1 MSFESLGLLP
11 ELLRAITDEG
21 YTEPSPIQL
30 KAIPPVLARHD
41 IMGCAQTG
49 TGKTAGFALPI
60 LQMLAPHQNTSP
72 SPARHSIRA
81 LILTPTRELAA
92 QVEESVR
99 TYGKYLALRSTV
111 VYGGVDINPQIKA
124 LREGVEILV
133 ATPGR
138 LLDHVQQKTVNLTR
152 VEILVL
158 DEADRMLDMGFMP
171 DIKRIIAL
179 LPAERQNLMFSATFS
194 EEIKRLANQILRSP
208 ISVEVARRNAPA
220 DLVTHQM
227 YEVDADQKRPLLT
240 HLIKT
245 RDMKQ
250 VLVFVR
256 TKRDANRLM
265 RELVRDGVAATA
277 IHSDRTQGERTQA
290 LEDFKQGTVNVLVA
304 TDIAARGLD
313 IELLP
318 FVINYELPYAA
329 EDYIHRIGR
338 TGRAGSTGEAIS
350 LVCADEHRMLDDIER
365 ELKRKLERLPL
376 PDLPAG
382 ARKSSPGETRH
393 AAPRHTSSHSASHSA
408 SHKPA
413 HKPAHGKSHSRPAAT
428 PLPGGFD
435 FSKPYEMKP
444 AADTAPA
451 ATTSHVNHAG
461 ARAKRPTAA
470 LLGGAKKS

>member
-1 MSFESLGLLP
+1 MSFESLGLMP
-11 ELLRAITDEG
+11 ELLRAIADQG

-30 KAIPPVLARHD
+30 KAIPPVLARQD

-60 LQMLAPHQNTSP
+60 LQMLAPLQNTSP
-72 SPARHSIRA
+72 SPARHPIRA

-99 TYGKYLALRSTV
+99 TYGKYLALRSSV
-111 VYGGVDINPQIKA
+111 VYGGVDITPQIKS
-124 LREGVEILV
+124 LRGGVEILV

-138 LLDHVQQKTVNLTR
+138 LLDHVQQKTVNLSR

-171 DIKRIIAL
+171 DIRRIIAL
-179 LPAERQNLMFSATFS
+179 LPVQRQNLLFSATFS
-194 EEIKRLANQILRSP
+194 DEIKKLAHQILRAPVS
-208 ISVEVARRNAPA
+208 IEVARRNAPA

-227 YEVDADQKRPLLT
+227 YEIEASRKRALLT

-245 RDMKQ
+245 RDMRQ

-256 TKRDANRLM
+256 TKRDTNRLM

-277 IHSDRTQGERTQA
+277 IHSDRTQSERMKA

-318 FVINYELPYAA
+318 FVINYELPYVA

-350 LVCADEHRMLDDIER
+350 LVSSDEQRMLDDIER

-376 PDLPAG
+376 PAFEGGRRPAG
-382 ARKSSPGETRH
+382 HETTH
-393 AAPRHTSSHSASHSA
+393 AVPRHTSGHKAHAAHS
-408 SHKPA
+408 KPHA
-413 HKPAHGKSHSRPAAT
+413 HAPAAASS
-428 PLPGGFD
+428 GAFD
-435 FSKPYEMKP
+435 FSQPYVPKTR
-444 AADTAPA
+444 D
-451 ATTSHVNHAG
+451 
-461 ARAKRPTAA
+461 
-470 LLGGAKKS
+470 

>member
-124 LREGVEILV
+124 LREGIEILV

-179 LPAERQNLMFSATFS
+179 LPAQRQNLMFSATFS
-194 EEIKRLANQILRSP
+194 EEIKRLANQILRAP

-227 YEVDADQKRPLLT
+227 YEIEADRKRPLLT

-290 LEDFKQGTVNVLVA
+290 LEDFKQGKVNILVA

-318 FVINYELPYAA
+318 YVINYELPYAA

-376 PDLPAG
+376 PELPAG
-382 ARKSSPGETRH
+382 AKKSSHGESRH
-393 AAPRHTSSHSASHSA
+393 AAPRHAPSHSSG
-408 SHKPA
+408 HKPA
-413 HKPAHGKSHSRPAAT
+413 HKPAHTKSHTRPAAA

-444 AADTAPA
+444 AGDAPA
-451 ATTSHVNHAG
+451 ATAASHARHAG

-470 LLGGAKKS
+470 LLGGSSKKS

>member
-1 MSFESLGLLP
+1 MSFEALGLLP
-11 ELLRAITDEG
+11 ELLRAIADQG

-41 IMGCAQTG
+41 LMGCAQTG

-99 TYGKYLALRSTV
+99 NYGKYLTLRSTV
-111 VYGGVDINPQIKA
+111 VYGGVDINPQIKM
-124 LREGVEILV
+124 LRGGVEILV

-138 LLDHVQQKTVNLTR
+138 LLDHVQQKTVNLSR

-158 DEADRMLDMGFMP
+158 DEADRMLDMGFLP

-179 LPAERQNLMFSATFS
+179 LPQQRQNLLFSATFS
-194 EEIKRLANQILRSP
+194 DEIKKLANQILRAP
-208 ISVEVARRNAPA
+208 ISVEVARRNAPT

-227 YEVDADQKRPLLT
+227 YEVDADRKRALLT
-240 HLIKT
+240 HLIKS
-245 RDMKQ
+245 RDMRQ

-256 TKRDANRLM
+256 MKRDANRLT

-277 IHSDRTQGERTQA
+277 IHSDRSQGDRMKA
-290 LEDFKQGTVNVLVA
+290 LDDFKQGLVNVLVA

-318 FVINYELPYAA
+318 YVINYELPHVA

-350 LVCADEHRMLDDIER
+350 LVCADEQRMLDEIER
-365 ELKRKLERLPL
+365 EIKRKLERLPL
-376 PDLPAG
+376 PALA
-382 ARKSSPGETRH
+382 ASRKSGGSESRHISPRH
-393 AAPRHTSSHSASHSA
+393 AA
-408 SHKPA
+408 SHKP
-413 HKPAHGKSHSRPAAT
+413 PHGKSHSKPPAA
-428 PLPGGFD
+428 PLTGSFD
-435 FSKPYEMKP
+435 FSKPYESPLGRDPATP
-444 AADTAPA
+444 AA
-451 ATTSHVNHAG
+451 SHITHAH
-461 ARAKRPTAA
+461 AKSGRRPTAA
-470 LLGGAKKS
+470 LLGGLTAKKS

>member
-1 MSFESLGLLP
+1 MSFESLGLMP
-11 ELLRAITDEG
+11 ELLRAIADQG

-30 KAIPPVLARHD
+30 KAIPPVLEHKD

-124 LREGVEILV
+124 LRAGVEVLV

-179 LPAERQNLMFSATFS
+179 LPAQRQNLLFSATFS
-194 EEIKRLANQILRSP
+194 DEIKRLANQILRSP
-208 ISVEVARRNAPA
+208 VSVEVARRNAPT

-227 YEVDADQKRPLLT
+227 YEVDAGHKTALLT
-240 HLIKT
+240 HLIKS
-245 RDMKQ
+245 RDMRQ
-250 VLVFVR
+250 ALVFVR
-256 TKRDANRLM
+256 TKRDANRVM

-290 LEDFKQGTVNVLVA
+290 LEDFKQGSVNVLVA

-350 LVCADEHRMLDDIER
+350 LVCGDEQRMLDDIER

-376 PDLPAG
+376 PELASS
-382 ARKSSPGETRH
+382 RKSSSSSSSSGSGRH
-393 AAPRHTSSHSASHSA
+393 AAPRHA
-408 SHKPA
+408 PA
-413 HKPAHGKSHSRPAAT
+413 HTPAHGKSHSKSHAKPAA
-428 PLPGGFD
+428 PSLPGGFD
-435 FSKPYEMKP
+435 FSKPYEAKP
-444 AADTAPA
+444 AGESAPKA
-451 ATTSHVNHAG
+451 AHATH
-461 ARAKRPTAA
+461 ARPHARSRRPTAA
-470 LLGGAKKS
+470 LLGGAAAKKS

>member
-1 MSFESLGLLP
+1 MSFETLGLMP
-11 ELLRAITDEG
+11 ELLHAIADQG
-21 YTEPSPIQL
+21 YTEATPIQL

-60 LQMLAPHQNTSP
+60 LQMLAPQQSASP
-72 SPARHSIRA
+72 SPARHPIRA

-99 TYGKYLALRSTV
+99 GYGKYLALRSTV
-111 VYGGVDINPQIKA
+111 VFGGVDIDPQIKV
-124 LREGVEILV
+124 LRGGVEILV

-138 LLDHVQQKTVNLTR
+138 LLDHVHQKTVNLSR

-171 DIKRIIAL
+171 DIKRILAL
-179 LPAERQNLMFSATFS
+179 LPAQRQNLMFSATFS
-194 EEIKRLANQILRSP
+194 DEIKRLAGQILRSP
-208 ISVEVARRNAPA
+208 VMVEVARRNAPTE
-220 DLVTHQM
+220 LVTHQM
-227 YEVDADQKRPLLT
+227 YEVEAERKRALLT
-240 HLIKT
+240 HLIKS
-245 RDMKQ
+245 RDMRQ

-256 TKRDANRLM
+256 MKRDANRLT

-277 IHSDRTQGERTQA
+277 IHSDRTQGERMQA

-318 FVINYELPYAA
+318 YVINYELPHVA

-338 TGRAGSTGEAIS
+338 TGRAGSPGEAIS
-350 LVCADEHRMLDDIER
+350 LVCADEHRMLDEIER
-365 ELKRKLERLPL
+365 ELKSKLERLPL
-376 PDLPAG
+376 PQLAG
-382 ARKSSPGETRH
+382 GRQSGSAGEHHATPRHASGHKSS
-393 AAPRHTSSHSASHSA
+393 HTKPHS
-408 SHKPA
+408 KPYS
-413 HKPAHGKSHSRPAAT
+413 KPPAA

-435 FSKPYEMKP
+435 FSKPYESKQADNASTP
-444 AADTAPA
+444 ATGHV
-451 ATTSHVNHAG
+451 SHARTHARS
-461 ARAKRPTAA
+461 ARRPTAA
-470 LLGGAKKS
+470 LLGGLAAKKS

>member
-30 KAIPPVLARHD
+30 KAIPPVLAHHD

-124 LREGVEILV
+124 LREGIEILV

-179 LPAERQNLMFSATFS
+179 LPA
-194 EEIKRLANQILRSP
+194 
-208 ISVEVARRNAPA
+208 
-220 DLVTHQM
+220 
-227 YEVDADQKRPLLT
+227 RP
-240 HLIKT
+240 
-245 RDMKQ
+245 
-250 VLVFVR
+250 VR
-256 TKRDANRLM
+256 PM
-265 RELVRDGVAATA
+265 RW
-277 IHSDRTQGERTQA
+277 
-290 LEDFKQGTVNVLVA
+290 
-304 TDIAARGLD
+304 
-313 IELLP
+313 
-318 FVINYELPYAA
+318 
-329 EDYIHRIGR
+329 
-338 TGRAGSTGEAIS
+338 
-350 LVCADEHRMLDDIER
+350 M
-365 ELKRKLERLPL
+365 
-376 PDLPAG
+376 
-382 ARKSSPGETRH
+382 
-393 AAPRHTSSHSASHSA
+393 
-408 SHKPA
+408 
-413 HKPAHGKSHSRPAAT
+413 
-428 PLPGGFD
+428 
-435 FSKPYEMKP
+435 
-444 AADTAPA
+444 
-451 ATTSHVNHAG
+451 
-461 ARAKRPTAA
+461 
-470 LLGGAKKS
+470 

>member
-1 MSFESLGLLP
+1 
-11 ELLRAITDEG
+11 
-21 YTEPSPIQL
+21 
-30 KAIPPVLARHD
+30 
-41 IMGCAQTG
+41 MGCAQTG

-60 LQMLAPHQNTSP
+60 LQMLAPQQNASP

-99 TYGKYLALRSTV
+99 TYGKYLTLRSCV
-111 VYGGVDINPQIKA
+111 VFGGVDIDPQIKA
-124 LREGVEILV
+124 LRAGVEILV

-138 LLDHVQQKTVNLTR
+138 LLDHVQQKTVNLAR

-179 LPAERQNLMFSATFS
+179 LPRERQNLLFSATFS
-194 EEIKRLANQILRSP
+194 DEITRLAKQLLRSP
-208 ISVEVARRNAPA
+208 VSIEVARRNAPTE
-220 DLVTHQM
+220 LVTHQM
-227 YEVDADQKRPLLT
+227 YQVDAERKRALLT
-240 HLIKT
+240 HLVKS
-245 RDMKQ
+245 RDMRQ

-277 IHSDRTQGERTQA
+277 IHSDRTQGERMKA

-318 FVINYELPYAA
+318 FVINYELPHVAG
-329 EDYIHRIGR
+329 DYIHRIGR

-350 LVCADEHRMLDDIER
+350 LVCADEQRMLDDIER

-376 PDLPAG
+376 PIFADG
-382 ARKSSPGETRH
+382 SKSGSHEGRH
-393 AAPRHTSSHSASHSA
+393 AAPRHATSHKSHNTYSKPHTSS
-408 SHKPA
+408 
-413 HKPAHGKSHSRPAAT
+413 PAA

-435 FSKPYEMKP
+435 FSQPYVSKPGDNPLDP
-444 AADTAPA
+444 AANHISPA
-451 ATTSHVNHAG
+451 RSHPKSG
-461 ARAKRPTAA
+461 RRPTAA
-470 LLGGAKKS
+470 LLGGLAAKK

>member
-1 MSFESLGLLP
+1 MSFESLGLMP
-11 ELLRAITDEG
+11 ELLRAIADQG
-21 YTEPSPIQL
+21 YTEASPIQL
-30 KAIPPVLARHD
+30 KAIPPVLAHHD
-41 IMGCAQTG
+41 LMGCAQTG

-72 SPARHSIRA
+72 SPARHAIRA

-99 TYGKYLALRSTV
+99 TYGKYLSLRSTV
-111 VYGGVDINPQIKA
+111 VYGGVAINPQIKA
-124 LREGVEILV
+124 LRDGVEILV

-179 LPAERQNLMFSATFS
+179 LPQQRQNLLFSATFS
-194 EEIKRLANQILRSP
+194 DEIKKLANQILRAP
-208 ISVEVARRNAPA
+208 ISIEVARRNAPA

-227 YEVDADQKRPLLT
+227 YEVGAERKRALLT
-240 HLIKT
+240 HLIKS
-245 RDMKQ
+245 RDMHQ

-265 RELVRDGVAATA
+265 RELVRDDVAATA
-277 IHSDRTQGERTQA
+277 IHSDRTQGERMKA

-318 FVINYELPYAA
+318 YVINYELPYVA

-350 LVCADEHRMLDDIER
+350 LVCTDEQRMLDDIER
-365 ELKRKLERLPL
+365 VLKRKLERLPL
-376 PDLPAG
+376 PALG
-382 ARKSSPGETRH
+382 SSRNPDRSSARH
-393 AAPRHTSSHSASHSA
+393 APPRHASGHKTPHSKPHS
-408 SHKPA
+408 KPP
-413 HKPAHGKSHSRPAAT
+413 PAT
-428 PLPGGFD
+428 LPGGFD
-435 FSKPYEMKP
+435 FSKPYEPKSANDSSSP
-444 AADTAPA
+444 AAGHITRTRPH
-451 ATTSHVNHAG
+451 SKSG
-461 ARAKRPTAA
+461 RRPTAA
-470 LLGGAKKS
+470 LLGGLSAKKS

>member
-1 MSFESLGLLP
+1 MSFESLGLMP
-11 ELLRAITDEG
+11 ELLRAIADQG

-30 KAIPPVLARHD
+30 KAIPPVLAHQD

-60 LQMLAPHQNTSP
+60 LQMLAPQQNSSP

-81 LILTPTRELAA
+81 LILTPTREHAA

-99 TYGKYLALRSTV
+99 NYGKYLTLRSTV
-111 VYGGVDINPQIKA
+111 VFGGVDINPQIKA
-124 LREGVEILV
+124 LRAGIEILV

-138 LLDHVQQKTVNLTR
+138 LLDHVQQKTVNLSR

-179 LPAERQNLMFSATFS
+179 LPQQRQNLLFSATFS
-194 EEIKRLANQILRSP
+194 DEIKRLANQILRQP
-208 ISVEVARRNAPA
+208 VSVEVARRNAPA
-220 DLVTHQM
+220 DLVTHRM
-227 YEVDADQKRPLLT
+227 YEVDADRKRALLA
-240 HLIKT
+240 HLIKS
-245 RDMKQ
+245 RDMRQ

-277 IHSDRTQGERTQA
+277 IHSDRTQGERTKA

-318 FVINYELPYAA
+318 FVINYELPYVA

-350 LVCADEHRMLDDIER
+350 LVCADEHRMLEDIER

-376 PDLPAG
+376 PALA
-382 ARKSSPGETRH
+382 SSGKPPSGHEDRN
-393 AAPRHTSSHSASHSA
+393 AAPRHAS
-408 SHKPA
+408 SHKP
-413 HKPAHGKSHSRPAAT
+413 HSKPHPKAPAA

-435 FSKPYEMKP
+435 FSKPYEPKP
-444 AADTAPA
+444 AHNPPA
-451 ATTSHVNHAG
+451 AATGHVSS
-461 ARAKRPTAA
+461 ARQHSRLSRRPTAA
-470 LLGGAKKS
+470 LLGGLAAKKT

>member
-30 KAIPPVLARHD
+30 KAIPPVLAHHD
-41 IMGCAQTG
+41 LMGCAQTG

-72 SPARHSIRA
+72 SPARHAIRA

-99 TYGKYLALRSTV
+99 TYGKYLSLRSTV

-124 LREGVEILV
+124 LRDGVEILV

-179 LPAERQNLMFSATFS
+179 LPQHRQNLLFSATFS
-194 EEIKRLANQILRSP
+194 DEIRKLANQILRAP
-208 ISVEVARRNAPA
+208 ISIDVARRNAPT

-227 YEVDADQKRPLLT
+227 YEVDADRKRALLT

-265 RELVRDGVAATA
+265 RELVRDDVAATA

-290 LEDFKQGTVNVLVA
+290 LEDFKQGKVNILVA

-318 FVINYELPYAA
+318 YVINYELPYAA

-350 LVCADEHRMLDDIER
+350 LVCAEEHRMLDDIER

-376 PDLPAG
+376 PELPAG
-382 ARKSSPGETRH
+382 ARKSSHGGEARH
-393 AAPRHTSSHSASHSA
+393 AAPRHSSGHSS

-413 HKPAHGKSHSRPAAT
+413 H
-428 PLPGGFD
+428 
-435 FSKPYEMKP
+435 
-444 AADTAPA
+444 
-451 ATTSHVNHAG
+451 N
-461 ARAKRPTAA
+461 
-470 LLGGAKKS
+470 